1 MPDNGNG
8 NGSDG
13 EPATITYE
21 EARQAV
27 GPPRDRLDQVALF
40 AGDQCDALRRAI
52 VAQAEAMQGI
62 FDLVQQRH
70 GRRRAAA
77 MTGRVTVLGTVT
89 IEPGETV
96 AFDIPLD
103 ASPAEI
109 AAALVAAE
117 EERIAAQARE
127 SRRLRKLFLGEG
139 PTDE

>member
-1 MPDNGNG
+1 
-8 NGSDG
+8 
-13 EPATITYE
+13 
-21 EARQAV
+21 
-27 GPPRDRLDQVALF
+27 
-40 AGDQCDALRRAI
+40 
-52 VAQAEAMQGI
+52 
-62 FDLVQQRH
+62 
-70 GRRRAAA
+70 